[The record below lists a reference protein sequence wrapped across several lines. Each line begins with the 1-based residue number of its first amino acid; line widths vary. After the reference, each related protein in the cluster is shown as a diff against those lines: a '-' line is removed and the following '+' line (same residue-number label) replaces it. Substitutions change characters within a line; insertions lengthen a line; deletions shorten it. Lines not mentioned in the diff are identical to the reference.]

1 MVEYKGVNRHVFLLI
16 VGLLV
21 WSTSVIGQQTKIR
34 AVENNLTASR
44 EIIFEDSLVPKYNIK
59 DRMKFYKIPSVSM
72 AVINNGKIEWIKTY
86 GYADVGSNRFATNST
101 LYQVASI
108 SKPVV
113 GLGIMKLVQDGQL
126 SLSTDIRTYL
136 KSWTFPDNE
145 FSQGKLITLKNLL
158 SHTAGLNVHGFIG
171 YPVNEPI
178 PSINQILNGEKP
190 ANHEAVKPQ
199 YPVNEHFEYSGGG
212 YTVIRKILDDVI
224 SPNFDSLFRKIVLIP
239 IGMKNSSF
247 SQPLSPMYKNYAYAH
262 DGKMTPVKG
271 HYYLYPE
278 LAAGGLWSTAG
289 DIAKFILGIQ
299 AALKAD
305 PKSIITKANCD
316 EMLTPNLNNYAL
328 GFGIQEREAEKY
340 FWHEGESFGFNAI
353 FYGSFNSG
361 KGVVILTNA
370 YPDNGQPF
378 IRELLNSVAITYNWK
393 GIYNPLRKKLVQVP
407 APILDKYIG
416 EYVSDN
422 PPIKITISKNGADLM
437 LTARRPEKMYPVK
450 ENSFFLA
457 SSPNDEC
464 VFTSSLQDGFFD
476 TLEVIQN
483 GKTII
488 KAVRKRP

>member
-1 MVEYKGVNRHVFLLI
+1 MDEYKRVSRHLFVLI

-21 WSTSVIGQQTKIR
+21 SSISVIGQQAKIR
-34 AVENNLTASR
+34 AVENNLTESR
-44 EIIFEDSLVPKYNIK
+44 EIIFEDSLVPKFNIR
-59 DRMKFYKIPSVSM
+59 DRMKFHKIPSVSM
-72 AVINNGKIEWIKTY
+72 AIINNGKIEWIKTY
-86 GYADVGSNRFATNST
+86 GYADIGNKRLANNST

-108 SKPVV
+108 SKSVV
-113 GLGIMKLVQDGQL
+113 GLGMMKLVQDGQL

-145 FSQGKLITLKNLL
+145 FSKGKPITLKNLL

-171 YPVNEPI
+171 YPIGDPI
-178 PSINQILNGEKP
+178 PTINQILNGEKP
-190 ANHEAVKPQ
+190 ANHEAVKPE

-212 YTVIRKILDDVI
+212 YAIIRKILDDVI
-224 SPNFDSLFRKIVLIP
+224 SPNFDSLFQKIVLKP
-239 IGMKNSSF
+239 IGMENSSF

-262 DGKMTPVKG
+262 DVKMAPVKG

-289 DIAKFILGIQ
+289 DIARFILSIQ

-316 EMLTPNLNNYAL
+316 EMLTPKLNKYAL
-328 GFGIQEREAEKY
+328 GFGIQERDAEKY
-340 FWHEGESFGFNAI
+340 FWHEGESFGYNAV
-353 FYGSFNSG
+353 FYGSFNSR
-361 KGVVILTNA
+361 KGIVILTNA

-378 IRELLNSVAITYNWK
+378 IKELLNSVAITYNWK
-393 GIYNPLRKKLVQVP
+393 GIYNPVRKKLAKVP
-407 APILDKYIG
+407 EKTLDQYIG

-422 PPIKITISKNGADLM
+422 PPIKITISKNGTDLL
-437 LTARRPEKMYPVK
+437 LTALRPEKMYSLN

-464 VFTSSLQDGFFD
+464 VFSSSSQNGVFD
-476 TLEVIQN
+476 ILEVIQN

-488 KAVRKRP
+488 KAVRKKP